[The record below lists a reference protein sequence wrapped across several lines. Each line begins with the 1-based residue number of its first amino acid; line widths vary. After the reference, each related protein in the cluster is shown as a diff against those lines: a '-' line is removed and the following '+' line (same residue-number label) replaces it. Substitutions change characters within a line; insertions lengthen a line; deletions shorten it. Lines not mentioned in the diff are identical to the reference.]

1 MRDVHFEQCKLLG
14 LQFSDCKE
22 FLFSVQ
28 FANCQL
34 QLASFFK
41 LKMVGTEFNTCE
53 LQETDFSE
61 ANLSSASFDQ
71 CNLTKAIF
79 DRTNLEKAD
88 FRTAVGF
95 SINPVENKVRKA
107 KFSQAN
113 VIGLLG
119 DLGVV
124 VE

>member
-1 MRDVHFEQCKLLG
+1 
-14 LQFSDCKE
+14 
-22 FLFSVQ
+22 
-28 FANCQL
+28 
-34 QLASFFK
+34 
-41 LKMVGTEFNTCE
+41 
-53 LQETDFSE
+53 
-61 ANLSSASFDQ
+61 
-71 CNLTKAIF
+71 
-79 DRTNLEKAD
+79 
-88 FRTAVGF
+88 AVGF